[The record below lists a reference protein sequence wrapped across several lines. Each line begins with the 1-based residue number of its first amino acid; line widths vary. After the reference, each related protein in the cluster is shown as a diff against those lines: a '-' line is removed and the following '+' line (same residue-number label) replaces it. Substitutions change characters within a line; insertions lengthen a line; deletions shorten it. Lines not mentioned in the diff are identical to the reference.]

1 VNLSTIFTLIPGV
14 HQNSLSYSLG
24 STSFTGKLVK
34 KSEILHYSQAMKTV
48 KLHATR
54 RHTVCTMK
62 DIIAGLTKDSLKRAK
77 NNQTDRSKQ
86 PQETTQ

>member
-1 VNLSTIFTLIPGV
+1 
-14 HQNSLSYSLG
+14 
-24 STSFTGKLVK
+24 
-34 KSEILHYSQAMKTV
+34 
-48 KLHATR
+48 
-54 RHTVCTMK
+54 MK